1 MDLSVS
7 GKEVGNFV
15 VSVPTKQKYFFLS
28 VISYYFAITLCNY
41 YAATI

>member
-1 MDLSVS
+1 MDLRVS

-28 VISYYFAITLCNY
+28 VISYYYAITLCDD
-41 YAATI
+41 YAITI